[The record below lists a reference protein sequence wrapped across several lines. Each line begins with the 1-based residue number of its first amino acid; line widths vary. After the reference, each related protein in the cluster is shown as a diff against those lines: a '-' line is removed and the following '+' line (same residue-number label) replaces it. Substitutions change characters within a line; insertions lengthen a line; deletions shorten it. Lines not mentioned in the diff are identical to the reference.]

1 MAIFVILLIYKGVSA
16 MYYNS
21 LNAYLRNKFGCKVYK
36 LSISSGLSC
45 PNRDGNISMGGCNTL
60 RILLYKLVKW

>member
-1 MAIFVILLIYKGVSA
+1 

-45 PNRDGNISMGGCNTL
+45 PNRDGNISTGGCIFVVKVVQVTL
-60 RILLYKLVKW
+60 LAILHIQ

>member
-1 MAIFVILLIYKGVSA
+1 

-45 PNRDGNISMGGCNTL
+45 PNRDGNISTGGC
-60 RILLYKLVKW
+60 IFCS